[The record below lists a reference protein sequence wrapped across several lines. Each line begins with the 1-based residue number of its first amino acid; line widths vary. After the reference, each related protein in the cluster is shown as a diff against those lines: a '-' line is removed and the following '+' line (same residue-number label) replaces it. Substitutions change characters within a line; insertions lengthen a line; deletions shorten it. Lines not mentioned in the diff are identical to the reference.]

1 MTDLV
6 STFSALADVTRL
18 GIVERLI
25 ASGEMPAGELVN
37 DTSIS
42 APAVSR
48 HLKVLRQA
56 GLIQQRS
63 WGNRRLYSVRPESLK
78 AIADWTTDH
87 RAFWEAGLQ
96 RLETLL
102 AEESND

>member
-1 MTDLV
+1 MTNLV

-18 GIVERLI
+18 GIVERLM
-25 ASGEMPAGELVN
+25 ASGEMPAGELVH

-63 WGNRRLYSVRPESLK
+63 SGNLRLYSVRPESLK
-78 AIADWTTDH
+78 AIADWTTDR
-87 RAFWEAGLQ
+87 RAFWETGLE
-96 RLETLL
+96 RLKTLL
-102 AEESND
+102 AEEPND

>member
-1 MTDLV
+1 MNNLV

-18 GIVERLI
+18 GIVERLM
-25 ASGEMPAGELVN
+25 ASGEMPAGELVS

-63 WGNRRLYSVRPESLK
+63 EGNRRLYSVQPTALA
-78 AIADWTTDH
+78 AIADWTIDR
-87 RAFWEAGLQ
+87 RAFWESGLD
-96 RLETLL
+96 RLETML
-102 AEESND
+102 EEDAHD

>member
-1 MTDLV
+1 MNNLV

-18 GIVERLI
+18 GIVERLM
-25 ASGEMPAGELVN
+25 ASGEMAASELVN

-63 WGNRRLYSVRPESLK
+63 DGNRRLYSVQPTALA
-78 AIADWTTDH
+78 AIANWTIER
-87 RAFWEAGLQ
+87 RAFWEAGLD
-96 RLETLL
+96 RLETML
-102 AEESND
+102 AEETND